1 MLKVQDIQYVVYG
14 VSDLDRTTAFMADFG
29 LLPLATQGGRRYF
42 RGAGPQAYIY
52 VADPA
57 APVGLQAVGMRLA
70 QASDLEQATCIPGAS
85 PIENLAAPGGGR
97 RVRVT
102 MAGGLPL
109 ELVHGIEAL
118 APLPMR
124 DPLAINH
131 GLQKH
136 RVNRP
141 QRPEARLDVLRLG
154 HAALTVPDPVAA
166 RDWAQ
171 RHLGMIVSDALLVP
185 GATDQ
190 YLGFFMR
197 CDLGATPS
205 DHHSVLIAAGERAG
219 AHHIS
224 FEMQDIDAVHMAHE
238 WMRSRGHAHHWGVG
252 RHVLGSQV
260 FDYWWDPDG
269 MRIEHYADGDLY
281 DNAVPATTVEATNDQ
296 LWTWGPPVPDTFFQ
310 QTRQG

>member
-14 VSDLDRTTAFMADFG
+14 VADLDRTTAFMEDFG
-29 LLPLATQGGRRYF
+29 LLPVATQGMRRYF
-42 RGAGPQAYIY
+42 RSAGPTPYVY
-52 VADPA
+52 VADA
-57 APVGLQAVGMRLA
+57 GAPVGLQAVGLRLG
-70 QASDLEQATCIPGAS
+70 QASDLALAAAIPGAS
-85 PIENLAAPGGGR
+85 AIEAIDAPGGGQ
-97 RVRVT
+97 RVRAT
-102 MAGGLPL
+102 LAGGLAL
-109 ELVHGIEAL
+109 ELVHGLAPL

-124 DPLAINH
+124 APLPINH
-131 GLQKH
+131 GLEKH
-136 RVNRP
+136 RYNRP
-141 QRPEARLDVLRLG
+141 QRPEARLNVLRLG
-154 HAALTVPDPVAA
+154 HAALTVSDPVAA

-185 GATDQ
+185 GEPDQ

-205 DHHSVLIAAGERAG
+205 DHHSFLIAAGERAG
-219 AHHIS
+219 AHHVS

-238 WMRSRGHAHHWGVG
+238 WMRRRGHAHHWGVG

-269 MRIEHYADGDLY
+269 MRMEHYADGDLY

-296 LWTWGPPVPDTFFQ
+296 LWTWGPQVPDTFFQ